1 MRGQPVFPNGAGV
14 THVPGLLCHP
24 CARLHSSR
32 VDQACARSLDLDVVD
47 VMRIDRMLARAL
59 EAQPTPGPTR
69 PWRTG
74 TVLRFARPESDFA
87 PVRKWK
93 EMPDDDPL

>member
-1 MRGQPVFPNGAGV
+1 
-14 THVPGLLCHP
+14 
-24 CARLHSSR
+24 
-32 VDQACARSLDLDVVD
+32 
-47 VMRIDRMLARAL
+47 MRIDRMLARAL